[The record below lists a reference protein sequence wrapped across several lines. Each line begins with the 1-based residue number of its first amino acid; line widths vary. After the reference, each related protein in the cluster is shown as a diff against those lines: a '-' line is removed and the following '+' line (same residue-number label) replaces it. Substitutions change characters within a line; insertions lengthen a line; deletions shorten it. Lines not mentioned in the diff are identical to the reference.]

1 MGESSLLK
9 SELMNEDICV
19 RLRKVKKKKKNLQS
33 INISDLCLI
42 KGIKFV
48 DYLKVWKTKN
58 VMVVAER
65 VDKRKSNI
73 IWPGLTCT
81 FQLELTTPTDH
92 FTGNT
97 DFSYLNHWIIV
108 CVFFFFFPATILT
121 FSINFLYPF
130 LLLELQLRHLFFL
143 IFDLSTE
150 FQIHRT

>member
-19 RLRKVKKKKKNLQS
+19 RLCKVKKKKNLQS

-48 DYLKVWKTKN
+48 DYLKGWKTKN

-108 CVFFFFFPATILT
+108 CFFFL
-121 FSINFLYPF
+121 FSCHYSHLLHQLPVSISPTGVTVKTSFLSDF
-130 LLLELQLRHLFFL
+130 WSL
-143 IFDLSTE
+143 
-150 FQIHRT
+150 HRISNP